1 MLFEYLYAADDFWAV
16 RCPFWLKFQ
25 EMNGLG
31 RGYLPFEF
39 CQDALRYAGGDGP
52 KTAKN
57 KPKNQF
63 FYFLYNR
70 VRLPGDLIFGL
81 QASFGSYG
89 HWGMREIFDNFF
101 LYQSPFRTVVL
112 S

>member
-39 CQDALRYAGGDGP
+39 CQDALRYAGVTGP
-52 KTAKN
+52 KL
-57 KPKNQF
+57 PKTGPKISF
-63 FYFLYNR
+63 S
-70 VRLPGDLIFGL
+70 IFCIIGYDYL
-81 QASFGSYG
+81 
-89 HWGMREIFDNFF
+89 E
-101 LYQSPFRTVVL
+101 T
-112 S
+112 